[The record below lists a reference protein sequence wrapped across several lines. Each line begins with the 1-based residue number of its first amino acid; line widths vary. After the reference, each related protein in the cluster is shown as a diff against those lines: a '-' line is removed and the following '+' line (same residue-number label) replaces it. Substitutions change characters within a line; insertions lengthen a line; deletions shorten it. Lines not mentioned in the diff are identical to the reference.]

1 MVKIRHHVIFL
12 KMSVTVL
19 LAGKFICPD
28 SVNGFCREERCN
40 LLLLPEKTRQYIPDV
55 FFVDLIRR
63 ISMVDGFLKVV
74 GRRGG
79 SERNACDIFL
89 ALFLQFLGKL
99 GRLSYAHQQHP
110 RGQRIQ
116 RPGMAYLQIFLME
129 MPARSPFQLPDHVCR
144 RPPVRLVHRDDYPTW
159 KVAHVAGELAAKEN
173 LVRYQN
179 LFFHYTGILS
189 IRLWWRPP
197 SNWVESHVFRMRVA
211 IG

>member
-1 MVKIRHHVIFL
+1 MKTLDPRKPIIRPC
-12 KMSVTVL
+12 
-19 LAGKFICPD
+19 GGP
-28 SVNGFCREERCN
+28 
-40 LLLLPEKTRQYIPDV
+40 
-55 FFVDLIRR
+55 FFSLCIWFVYRWVPRKNRARVPRPLWEPITGPTSPMR
-63 ISMVDGFLKVV
+63 I
-74 GRRGG
+74 
-79 SERNACDIFL
+79 
-89 ALFLQFLGKL
+89 
-99 GRLSYAHQQHP
+99 SYAHQQHP

-116 RPGMAYLQIFLME
+116 RPGMAYLQIFLPE

-159 KVAHVAGELAAKEN
+159 KVVHVAGELAAKEN